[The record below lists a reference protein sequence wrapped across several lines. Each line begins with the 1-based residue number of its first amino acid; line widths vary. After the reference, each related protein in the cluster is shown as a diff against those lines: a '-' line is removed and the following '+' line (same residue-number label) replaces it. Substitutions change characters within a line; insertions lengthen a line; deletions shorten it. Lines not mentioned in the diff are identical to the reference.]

1 MPSNFASLCYR
12 KLVKNLWMGY
22 FHASDQ
28 KKSEVVQLMGK
39 ILGFSQE
46 ELDQV
51 CCELPLSPHTLWSY
65 YIGSHVLK
73 ASTVRN

>member
-51 CCELPLSPHTLWSY
+51 CCELPPESTHPV
-65 YIGSHVLK
+65 VLLYRQPR
-73 ASTVRN
+73 SQGLHC